1 MALSKLQA
9 SLRDRAASTWKER
22 KLYYK
27 VGSYFKGCN
36 NCGHKIEVESE
47 SGRIQ
52 VRYTSGFDIFRS
64 YDPKALGWTYYCW
77 TCSAKDEKC
86 WQDATDI
93 GLPAIRGSRQ
103 AMARAKAAFR
113 KSLAKEDRPVPV
125 VPTRHAEIAALGQ
138 ELAALMAMLKGSN

>member
-1 MALSKLQA
+1 MNKLQA
-9 SLRDRAASTWKER
+9 ATKDAAARTWREK
-22 KLYYK
+22 KLYYR

-36 NCGHKIEVESE
+36 NCGEKIEVESD
-47 SGRIQ
+47 SGKTQ
-52 VRYTSGFDIFRS
+52 VRYLSGYDVFRA
-64 YDPKALGWTYYCW
+64 YDPHAMGFTYYCW